1 MNQPATSQKPI
12 PRRPARIAS
21 GMSPLAWLRLL
32 RQHQWR
38 MDRQGGRAAA
48 RIFFE
53 GLLLR
58 NMTAALDSLLYS
70 RVVAATPLSRAP
82 LFIIGHWRSGTTH
95 AHNLLT
101 LDPQHC
107 FPNGFQCFRPRQ
119 FLVTERLFLERLR
132 AGNAPRTRPMD
143 DMAFDLANPQE
154 DEFALVNMDLPSPY
168 LTMLFPNELPC
179 HPEYLTLQLD
189 AAALEQWKQGFLTFL
204 KRLQYHHGNDKRLV
218 LKSPTHTAR
227 VRTLVEM
234 FPQARFL
241 FLVRDPYVVIHSSI
255 RTATILAHV
264 FGLEAPDETMVARE
278 TMKTLRTYRL
288 LHEAFLRDQ
297 ALLQE
302 NQLIQ
307 LRYEDLIA
315 NPLAA
320 LQQVYTIL
328 GLGDFE
334 CLRPAL
340 THQLEQERNFQPRT
354 QAPPSRL
361 VALVNEHLG
370 DLVERFGY
378 PQRASEPGGPMA

>member
-1 MNQPATSQKPI
+1 MTQPSAPQKAM

-32 RQHQWR
+32 HQHHWR
-38 MDRQGGRAAA
+38 MDRQGAWAAMG
-48 RIFFE
+48 IVLD
-53 GLLLR
+53 GLVLR
-58 NMTAALDSLLYS
+58 QLTAGLDQLLYS
-70 RVVAATPLSRAP
+70 RAVSATAISKPP

-143 DMAFDLANPQE
+143 DMTFDLANPQE

-168 LTMLFPNELPC
+168 LTMLFPNEPPC

-227 VRTLVEM
+227 IRVLAEL

-264 FGLEAPDETMVARE
+264 FGLEGPDETMVARE

-302 NQLIQ
+302 NQLMQ

-315 NPLAA
+315 DPLTS
-320 LQQVYTIL
+320 LQQVYTTL
-328 GLGDFE
+328 ELGDFE
-334 CLRPAL
+334 RLRPAL
-340 THQLEQERNFQPRT
+340 VQQLEQERNYQTRT
-354 QAPPSRL
+354 QEPPQRL
-361 VALVNEHLG
+361 VALINEHLG
-370 DLVERFGY
+370 DLVARFGY
-378 PQRASEPGGPMA
+378 PQRTSDTAA

>member
-1 MNQPATSQKPI
+1 MTQPTAPQKAM

-21 GMSPLAWLRLL
+21 GMSPVAWLRLL
-32 RQHQWR
+32 HQHHWR
-38 MDRQGGRAAA
+38 MDRQGAWAAM
-48 RIFFE
+48 RIVLD
-53 GLLLR
+53 GLVLR
-58 NMTAALDSLLYS
+58 QLTAGLDQLLYS
-70 RVVAATPLSRAP
+70 RVVAATPITRAP

-132 AGNAPRTRPMD
+132 ADNAPRTRPMD

-168 LTMLFPNELPC
+168 LTMLFPNEPPC

-227 VRTLVEM
+227 VRILVEM

-297 ALLQE
+297 ALLQD
-302 NQLIQ
+302 NQLMQ

-315 NPLAA
+315 DPLAS
-320 LQQVYTIL
+320 LQQVYTAL
-328 GLGDFE
+328 ELGDFE
-334 CLRPAL
+334 RLRPAL
-340 THQLEQERNFQPRT
+340 MQQLGQERNYQTRT
-354 QAPPSRL
+354 QAPPQRL
-361 VALVNEHLG
+361 VALINEHLG
-370 DLVERFGY
+370 DLVARFGY
-378 PQRASEPGGPMA
+378 PQRAHEPAA

>member
-1 MNQPATSQKPI
+1 MNQPATPQKAI

-21 GMSPLAWLRLL
+21 GMSPFAWLHLL
-32 RQHQWR
+32 RQHHWR
-38 MDRQGGRAAA
+38 MDRQGAWAAL
-48 RIFFE
+48 RIFLD

-58 NMTAALDSLLYS
+58 HLTAALDQLLYS
-70 RVVAATPLSRAP
+70 RVVAATAISKAP

-101 LDPQHC
+101 LDPQHSS
-107 FPNGFQCFRPRQ
+107 PNGFQCFRPRQ

-143 DMAFDLANPQE
+143 DMAFDLGNPQE

-168 LTMLFPNELPC
+168 LTMLFPNEPPC

-189 AAALEQWKQGFLTFL
+189 AVALEQWKQGFLTFL
-204 KRLQYHHGNDKRLV
+204 KRLHYHHGTDKRLV

-264 FGLEAPDETMVARE
+264 FGLEPPDETMVARE

-288 LHEAFLRDQ
+288 LHETFLRDQ

-302 NQLIQ
+302 HQLMQ

-315 NPLAA
+315 SPLAS
-320 LQQVYTIL
+320 LQQVYATL
-328 GLGDFE
+328 ELGDFE
-334 CLRPAL
+334 RLRPAL
-340 THQLEQERNFQPRT
+340 MQQLEQERHYQTRT
-354 QAPPSRL
+354 QEPPPRL

-378 PQRASEPGGPMA
+378 QLRDNASAA